1 MSTQHALACFFVP
14 ASVRAKIM
22 VGWMGEPRGS
32 PGSSK
37 AGKTNS
43 IQLTTS
49 KIGLFGGVV

>member
-1 MSTQHALACFFVP
+1 
-14 ASVRAKIM
+14 
-22 VGWMGEPRGS
+22 MGEPKGS
-32 PGSSK
+32 PGSLK